1 MEMNPN
7 QFKAIENVSLNTGP
21 RMKKSQSLEYKRPNN
36 AREISNIW
44 DLKNAKT
51 LLDDQQHLKTLAKSA
66 KQRSTLAA
74 LPSSSRKNHVADPM
88 STTKRDIVALKEN
101 KKALK
106 EVIHRKEQLQ
116 SILNHLKGPTIVDA
130 SSKSSSSKSKTTSTV
145 KKLKSKKSKK
155 SMKILPPYLPT
166 VDNATSRPPKQREI
180 PSHPSTNTAESTIQ
194 QNPTQ
199 PSKVK

>member
-1 MEMNPN
+1 MEILNPN
-7 QFKAIENVSLNTGP
+7 QFKAIENVPLKSGP

-51 LLDDQQHLKTLAKSA
+51 LLDDQQQLKTMAKSA

-74 LPSSSRKNHVADPM
+74 LPSCSRKNHVADPM
-88 STTKRDIVALKEN
+88 STKRDIVALKEN

-106 EVIHRKEQLQ
+106 EVIYRKEQLQ
-116 SILNHLKGPTIVDA
+116 SILNHLKGPTAVDA
-130 SSKSSSSKSKTTSTV
+130 SSKSSSSKSKTSSTV

-155 SMKILPPYLPT
+155 SMKILAPYLPT
-166 VDNATSRPPKQREI
+166 VDNVTSSPPEQREI
-180 PSHPSTNTAESTIQ
+180 LSYPSNFVSTSTM
-194 QNPTQ
+194 Q
-199 PSKVK
+199 PQSKVK